1 MAEWKWKKI
10 HAGTDPG
17 IKVKRGQDGKG
28 GDNVRLDQGSAGSSA
43 LFLTGVSAVSQVLG
57 FGYRV
62 ILSRMVGAEVMGLY
76 QLVMPVYS
84 VLMSITAVGLTAAAS
99 NLSSRYLAMGNS
111 RAVAQTMKSCVKLFL
126 VIMIP
131 VCAVTVLL
139 YDPISVYLL
148 GDARTQLGLVLLLP
162 CVALTGIENVHK
174 HFFYGSSRVRPP
186 AVVEL
191 LEQFI
196 RAGAVLGLL
205 VLFLPQNPERTVGL
219 IVTGMIICEIFSSVT
234 LVLLYRRQM
243 ARLRITGEGERRG
256 RLYRKMAAIALP
268 VGGTALLGNLMG
280 AVNAALIPQR
290 LVAGGMEPGEAM
302 SAFGILC
309 GMTMPMLSLPT
320 IFLGPLTLV
329 MVPRIARSCAL
340 GRMDQVR
347 GGVRRC
353 IELVA
358 LVILPCM
365 ALITVVGPDL
375 GRLLFG
381 ETQAGT
387 YMIPLAFA
395 TACGCFQSVLSG
407 TLNATDRQGTAAG
420 IALFCDV
427 VQLALTVL
435 LMGRPGGGMDG
446 FVAGVVVSSILGLL
460 LCGGTVCRTIKLS
473 FPVWQEIALP
483 GLAAL
488 LSWQTSLLLFRWLQG
503 TEASEG
509 LRVCTV
515 LVFGG
520 LIYLCALCAMGVDV
534 GKFSRRKQK
543 LR

>member
-1 MAEWKWKKI
+1 
-10 HAGTDPG
+10 
-17 IKVKRGQDGKG
+17 
-28 GDNVRLDQGSAGSSA
+28 VRLDDTSPGAGA
-43 LFLTGVSAVSQVLG
+43 VFLTVFSVLSQMLG
-57 FGYRV
+57 FAYRV
-62 ILSRMVGAEVMGLY
+62 GLSRMVGAEVMGLY

-84 VLMSITAVGLTAAAS
+84 VLMSITAVGLTAAVS
-99 NLSSRYLAMGNS
+99 NLSSRYLALGNS
-111 RAVAQTMKSCVKLFL
+111 RAVAQTMKSCVGLFL
-126 VIMIP
+126 VGMIP

-162 CVALTGIENVHK
+162 CVALTGIENFHK
-174 HFFYGSSRVRPP
+174 HFFYGSGRVRPP

-219 IVTGMIICEIFSSVT
+219 IVAGMIVCEMFSSAT
-234 LVLLYRRQM
+234 LVLLYRRRM
-243 ARLRITGEGERRG
+243 ARIGMMGGGERRG
-256 RLYRKMAAIALP
+256 YLYRRMAAIALP
-268 VGGTALLGNLMG
+268 VAGTALLGNLMG

-290 LVAGGMEPGEAM
+290 LMAGGMEPGEAI

-320 IFLGPLTLV
+320 VFLGPLTLV

-353 IELVA
+353 IQVVA

-365 ALITVVGPDL
+365 ALVTVVGPDL
-375 GRLLFG
+375 GLLLFG
-381 ETQAGT
+381 EAQAGA
-387 YMIPLAFA
+387 YMVPLALA

-407 TLNATDRQGTAAG
+407 ALNATDRQGTAAA
-420 IALFCDV
+420 IALLCDV
-427 VQLALTVL
+427 VQLVLTIL

-446 FVAGVVVSSILGLL
+446 FVTGVVVSSVLGVV
-460 LCGGTVCRTIKLS
+460 LCGWMVCRSIKVS
-473 FPVWQEIALP
+473 VSVWQSVGLP

-488 LSWQTSLLLFRWLQG
+488 LSWQTSLLLFRCLKG
-503 TEASEG
+503 AGAPEG
-509 LRVCTV
+509 LRVCAV
-515 LVFGG
+515 LMFGG
-520 LIYLCALCAMGVDV
+520 IIYLCALCAMGVDV
-534 GKFSRRKQK
+534 GKFNRGGQK

>member
-1 MAEWKWKKI
+1 MGMEDTTPG
-10 HAGTDPG
+10 AGA
-17 IKVKRGQDGKG
+17 V
-28 GDNVRLDQGSAGSSA
+28 
-43 LFLTGVSAVSQVLG
+43 FLTVFSVLSQMLG
-57 FGYRV
+57 FAYRV
-62 ILSRMVGAEVMGLY
+62 GLARVVGAEVMGLY

-84 VLMSITAVGLTAAAS
+84 VLMSITAVGLTAVVS
-99 NLSSRYLAMGNS
+99 NLSSRYLALDNS
-111 RAVAQTMKSCVKLFL
+111 RAVGQTMKACVSLFACAIL
-126 VIMIP
+126 P
-131 VCAVTVLL
+131 VSVVTVAL

-162 CVALTGIENVHK
+162 CVALTGIENFHK
-174 HFFYGSSRVRPP
+174 HFFYGTGQVRPP

-205 VLFLPQNPERTVGL
+205 ILFLPQNPERTVGL
-219 IVTGMIICEIFSSVT
+219 IVAGMIICEIFSSVT
-234 LVLLYRRQM
+234 LVLLYRRRMKRLGM
-243 ARLRITGEGERRG
+243 AGAGERRG
-256 RLYRKMAAIALP
+256 RLYRRVASIALP
-268 VGGTALLGNLMG
+268 VGATALLGNLMS

-320 IFLGPLTLV
+320 VFLGALTLV

-347 GGVRRC
+347 GGVLRC
-353 IELVA
+353 MEVVA

-375 GRLLFG
+375 GLLLFG
-381 ETQAGT
+381 AREVGA
-387 YMIPLAFA
+387 YMVPLAFA
-395 TACGCFQSVLSG
+395 TVCGCFQSVLSG
-407 TLNATDRQGTAAG
+407 TLNATDRQGTAAA
-420 IALFCDV
+420 IALLCDV

-435 LMGRPGGGMDG
+435 LMGRPGGGMEG
-446 FVAGVVVSSILGLL
+446 FVVGVVVSSVLGLI
-460 LCGGTVCRTIKLS
+460 LCGRAVRRHIKMSL
-473 FPVWQEIALP
+473 PVWRFVGVP

-488 LSWQTSLLLFRWLQG
+488 LSWQISLLLFRSLNG
-503 TEASEG
+503 MGASEV
-509 LRVCTV
+509 LRVAVV
-515 LVFGG
+515 LIFGG
-520 LIYLCALCAMGVDV
+520 LVYVSALCAMGI
-534 GKFSRRKQK
+534 GAGNFSCSGQK

>member
-1 MAEWKWKKI
+1 MRVEDTSPG
-10 HAGTDPG
+10 AGA
-17 IKVKRGQDGKG
+17 V
-28 GDNVRLDQGSAGSSA
+28 
-43 LFLTGVSAVSQVLG
+43 FLTVFSVLSQLLG
-57 FGYRV
+57 FAYRV
-62 ILSRMVGAEVMGLY
+62 GLSRMVGAEVMGLY
-76 QLVMPVYS
+76 QLLMPVYS
-84 VLMSITAVGLTAAAS
+84 VLMSITAVGLTAAVS
-99 NLSSRYLAMGNS
+99 NLSSRYLALGNS
-111 RAVAQTMKSCVKLFL
+111 RAVAQSMKSCVRLFFAG
-126 VIMIP
+126 MIP
-131 VCAVTVLL
+131 VCAVTALL

-162 CVALTGIENVHK
+162 CVALTGIENFHK
-174 HFFYGSSRVRPP
+174 HFFYGSGRVRPP

-219 IVTGMIICEIFSSVT
+219 IVAGMIVCEIFSSVT
-234 LVLLYRRQM
+234 LVLLYRRRM
-243 ARLRITGEGERRG
+243 ARIGIAGGGERRD
-256 RLYRKMAAIALP
+256 RLYRKLAAIALP

-320 IFLGPLTLV
+320 VFLGPLTLV

-340 GRMDQVR
+340 GRMEQVR
-347 GGVRRC
+347 GGIRRC
-353 IELVA
+353 IQTVA

-375 GRLLFG
+375 GVLLFG
-381 ETQAGT
+381 ETQAGA
-387 YMIPLAFA
+387 YMIPLAFS

-407 TLNATDRQGTAAG
+407 ALNATDRQGTAAA
-420 IALFCDV
+420 IALICDV

-446 FVAGVVVSSILGLL
+446 FVTGVAVASVLGLV
-460 LCGGTVCRTIKLS
+460 LCGWAVCRTIKLS
-473 FPVWQEIALP
+473 VPVWRAVGLP

-488 LSWQTSLLLFRWLQG
+488 LSWQTSLLLFRWLNTMG
-503 TEASEG
+503 ASEG
-509 LRVCTV
+509 LRVCAT
-515 LVFGG
+515 LTFGG
-520 LIYLCALCAMGVDV
+520 LIYLCALCAMGVEV
-534 GKFSRRKQK
+534 GEFNRRGQK

>member
-1 MAEWKWKKI
+1 MGFEDKTPG
-10 HAGTDPG
+10 AGA
-17 IKVKRGQDGKG
+17 V
-28 GDNVRLDQGSAGSSA
+28 
-43 LFLTGVSAVSQVLG
+43 FLTVFSVMSQMLG
-57 FGYRV
+57 FAYRV
-62 ILSRMVGAEVMGLY
+62 SLSRMVGAEVMGLY

-84 VLMSITAVGLTAAAS
+84 VLMSVTAVGLTAAVS
-99 NLSSRYLAMGNS
+99 NLSSRYLALDNS
-111 RAVAQTMKSCVKLFL
+111 RAVGQTMKACVRLFACAILL
-126 VIMIP
+126 VS
-131 VCAVTVLL
+131 VVTVAL

-162 CVALTGIENVHK
+162 CVALTGIENFHK
-174 HFFYGSSRVRPP
+174 HFFYGTGQVRPP

-205 VLFLPQNPERTVGL
+205 ILFLPQNPERTVGL
-219 IVTGMIICEIFSSVT
+219 IVAGMIICEIFSSVT
-234 LVLLYRRQM
+234 LVLLYRRRMKRLGM
-243 ARLRITGEGERRG
+243 AGAGERSG
-256 RLYRKMAAIALP
+256 RLYRRVASIALP
-268 VGGTALLGNLMG
+268 VGATALLGNLMS

-320 IFLGPLTLV
+320 VFLGALTLV

-347 GGVRRC
+347 GGVLRC
-353 IELVA
+353 MEVVA
-358 LVILPCM
+358 LLILPCM

-375 GRLLFG
+375 GLLLFR
-381 ETQAGT
+381 EREAGA
-387 YMIPLAFA
+387 YMVPLAFA

-407 TLNATDRQGTAAG
+407 ALNATDRQGTAAA
-420 IALFCDV
+420 IALLCDV
-427 VQLALTVL
+427 VQLALTIL

-446 FVAGVVVSSILGLL
+446 FVAGVVVSSLLGLI
-460 LCGGTVCRTIKLS
+460 LCGRAVRRHIKLS
-473 FPVWQEIALP
+473 LPVWRFVGVP

-488 LSWQTSLLLFRWLQG
+488 LSWQTSLLMFRWLNG
-503 TEASEG
+503 MRASEV
-509 LRVCTV
+509 LRAAVV
-515 LVFGG
+515 LIFGG
-520 LIYLCALCAMGVDV
+520 LVYVSALCAMGV
-534 GKFSRRKQK
+534 GAGNFSRSGQK

>member
-1 MAEWKWKKI
+1 MRTEA
-10 HAGTDPG
+10 
-17 IKVKRGQDGKG
+17 V
-28 GDNVRLDQGSAGSSA
+28 SA
-43 LFLTGVSAVSQVLG
+43 GVSAVFLTVFSVASQLLG

-62 ILSRMVGAEVMGLY
+62 GLSRLVGAEVMGLY

-84 VLMSITAVGLTAAAS
+84 VLMSLTAVGLTAAVS
-99 NLSSRYLAMGNS
+99 NLSSRYLALDNG
-111 RAVAQTMKSCVKLFL
+111 RAVAQTMRCCVRLFFA
-126 VIMIP
+126 VMVP

-162 CVALTGIENVHK
+162 CVVLTGIENFHK
-174 HFFYGSSRVRPP
+174 HFFYGSGRVRPP

-205 VLFLPQNPERTVGL
+205 LLFLPQNPERTVGL
-219 IVTGMIICEIFSSVT
+219 IVTGMIVCEIFSSVT
-234 LVLLYRRQM
+234 LVVLYRRRM
-243 ARLRITGEGERRG
+243 KRLGMTGRGEGGG
-256 RLYRKMAAIALP
+256 RLYRRMAAIAVP
-268 VGGTALLGNLMG
+268 VGATALLGNLMG

-320 IFLGPLTLV
+320 VFLGPLTLV

-347 GGVRRC
+347 SGVQRC
-353 IELVA
+353 VRVVA

-365 ALITVVGPDL
+365 ALVTVVGSDL
-375 GRLLFG
+375 GLLLFG
-381 ETQAGT
+381 EAQVGS
-387 YMIPLAFA
+387 YMVPLAFA

-407 TLNATDRQGTAAG
+407 TLNATDRQGTAAA
-420 IALFCDV
+420 IALICDV
-427 VQLALTVL
+427 VQLVLTVL

-446 FVAGVVVSSILGLL
+446 FVAGVVVSSVLGLV
-460 LCGGTVCRTIKLS
+460 LCEVMVRRTVKPDTAGWRL
-473 FPVWQEIALP
+473 VGLP
-483 GLAAL
+483 GLASL
-488 LSWQTSLLLFRWLQG
+488 LSWQTSLLLFRYLSAAG
-503 TEASEG
+503 VPET
-509 LRVCTV
+509 LRVCAV
-515 LVFGG
+515 LTFGG
-520 LIYLCALCAMGVDV
+520 VVYLCALCAMGVEL
-534 GKFSRRKQK
+534 GKIRPGRQK